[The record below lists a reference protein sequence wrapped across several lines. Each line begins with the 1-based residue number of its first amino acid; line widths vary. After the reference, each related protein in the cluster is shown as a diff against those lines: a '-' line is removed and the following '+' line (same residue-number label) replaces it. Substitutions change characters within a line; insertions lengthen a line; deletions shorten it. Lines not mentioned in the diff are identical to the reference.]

1 MSFQSLGRYP
11 FFKQPVEGG
20 FGADDEEASRRADPR
35 IARPTAGV
43 FPNDSFRQG
52 QRVVQVDSKIAN
64 SAVHL
69 GMPKQKLNSAQVACL
84 LVNLGNLGAPHR
96 MGAIRARFKTDREN
110 PVAHDPRIL
119 AGGQMRAGMDSAGP
133 KIFATDHFWI
143 LDPTLHRKS
152 RGFGDL
158 EAYRLASL
166 ALRHRGAFFDAACGV
181 NIVHLQADQIATKNA
196 P

>member
-20 FGADDEEASRRADPR
+20 FGADDEEASRRADRR
-35 IARPTAGV
+35 IVRRSAGLLQI
-43 FPNDSFRQG
+43 DSFRQG

-119 AGGQMRAGMDSAGP
+119 AGGQMRGGLDSAGP
-133 KIFATDHFWI
+133 KIFANHHFGI
-143 LDPTLHRKS
+143 LYSTLHPKS
-152 RGFGDL
+152 RGFGGL
-158 EAYRLASL
+158 EAYRLWGLS
-166 ALRHRGAFFDAACGV
+166 
-181 NIVHLQADQIATKNA
+181 
-196 P
+196 